1 MKKIALLFLA
11 VCVLIP
17 AIGMAAPEYTFVRIE
32 NLPEQEIGE
41 RLLKEV
47 YKRAGI
53 EIEVEAMSGVR
64 ALEAASSGEKDGE
77 ALRIWS
83 VGEKYPSLIR
93 VPTPLSALTT
103 QAFVRKDSNIT
114 LSSPDELKKFSIVI
128 TRGVAHTKDITAGL
142 ENVHE
147 VPSEDLLM
155 PFVEA
160 GRAELALT
168 SLENGMVILKN
179 AGINDVVPVEKPLK
193 IHPLYHYVNEKN
205 KNLVEKIDAVIKE
218 MTASGELEKLQKQ
231 YAADILKN

>member
-1 MKKIALLFLA
+1 MKKIAFIFLT
-11 VCVLIP
+11 VCLLIP
-17 AIGMAAPEYTFVRIE
+17 AVSMAAPKYTFVRIE

-64 ALEAASSGEKDGE
+64 ALEAANSGERDGE
-77 ALRIWS
+77 TLRIWS
-83 VGEKYPSLIR
+83 VGEKFPSLIR

-103 QAFVRKDSNIT
+103 QAFAKKDSNIT

-128 TRGVAHTKDITAGL
+128 TRGVAHTKDITSDL

-179 AGINDVVPVEKPLK
+179 AGITDVVAVENPLK
-193 IHPLYHYVNEKN
+193 VHPLYHYVNEKN
-205 KNLVEKIDAVIKE
+205 KDLVPKIDAVIKE
-218 MTASGELEKLQKQ
+218 MTDTGELEKLQKQ
-231 YAADILKN
+231 YAQDILNK